1 MAVTA
6 MKPKNAVESL
16 RDIVQDL
23 LVPELKALKV
33 EMEALRTEVRSGDD
47 ALRVEMKLR
56 DENQTR
62 AINSLAEEVRIR
74 GEQQADATQALR
86 IETGLRFEQQAEGLQ
101 ALRTEMSLRFEH
113 LDGRLGTL
121 LEVRERLAVLED
133 RAKHS

>member
-23 LVPELKALKV
+23 LVPELKALKA
-33 EMEALRTEVRSGDD
+33 EMDSQRRENQTQFEAIRTELKIRTDAISTELQVTTNALRSDTES
-47 ALRVEMKLR
+47 LRVEMRIR
-56 DENQTR
+56 DERQTE
-62 AINSLAEEVRIR
+62 A
-74 GEQQADATQALR
+74 
-86 IETGLRFEQQAEGLQ
+86 LQ